1 MKIKRLLMMFL
12 LLAFVSF
19 GAVVGC
25 DNDGGGGGG
34 DVSVGCEHFIDS
46 LCARFVTCETFTT
59 EECDQVF
66 DILFSEEEFDCKDLV
81 NGEIQSECSDDLENF
96 DCNEL
101 ASDNLPENCG
111 GQLTIPETT

>member
-1 MKIKRLLMMFL
+1 MKIKRLLMMLL
-12 LLAFVSF
+12 LLAFSF
-19 GAVVGC
+19 GAGGGC
-25 DNDGGGGGG
+25 DNDDGGGA
-34 DVSVGCEHFIDS
+34 DVTVECEDFIDS

-81 NGEIQSECSDDLENF
+81 AGEIQSECSNDLEDF

-101 ASDNLPENCG
+101 ASDNLPESCG
-111 GQLTIPETT
+111 GQLSIPETT